1 MRRIYFIPRL
11 FLLTLRIPLLILKV
25 TFTAAG
31 KSIAK
36 PFVKMNK
43 KCCRFNRP
51 KPWYITKIF

>member
-43 KCCRFNRP
+43 KCCRLRRP
-51 KPWYITKIF
+51 RSW